1 MPLAEAV
8 SSLLTEEWAR
18 FKQGVRD
25 LDPDAQR
32 DRLVELGRVPADPTQ
47 PRTVNLPGWD
57 DVIKLPIGPRPTQ
70 AERAEFSAARRE
82 RRAPALD
89 PLVAQQ
95 IARDRARAIDRAQSA
110 QPEAT
115 RAWTSILTAIDNVQD
130 LISTVSTLGRLTLW
144 SAGHL
149 PGAAAA
155 AGYGDRIALLLEQ
168 QAAKLGAYLTA
179 PGALS
184 RAAALAEYRAVSLEL
199 TAVQQAFRALPLIG
213 RVALRGVPWVGYI
226 ILASDLLNLLQ
237 LIGMGAS
244 PVYALICQG
253 PAAALAAGAPTLVFK
268 RGLKRE
274 LTRRIHV
281 NPVGREA
288 RAAARLKAMSGRI
301 GVGALLEVAQ
311 TTDQLWGWGL
321 SFGAIMG
328 AVTEIGAALAGG
340 PSEAGVRVV
349 APTLVTPQAV
359 EIAGRIENRIAVERD
374 AIRQA
379 AGILQ
384 TAPVIMRVQQHFTT
398 EEHLLHAAGVLAAVG
413 IIADLLQGLDVDQLV
428 ADYARLEAPAPMQ
441 LGASSRDALREAGID
456 PEEGRV
462 WWIAGNPRAATLG
475 AVMDDAILEV
485 PRAARE
491 FLLPR
496 RNTYEGEFYAT
507 VLGQISEHLWR
518 MTSGDPYGLRYRFAP
533 DTALVYALTED
544 GLLVNANVDD
554 PAPTWEFW
562 RLAREYFGVDR
573 RQPTPAVWHQL
584 AAQAGITL
592 IPMLP
597 PTSPW
602 PAAWSEAAQTP
613 PTGV

>member
-1 MPLAEAV
+1 MPLAEPV

-32 DRLVELGRVPADPTQ
+32 DRLAELGRTPADPTR

-57 DVIKLPIGPRPTQ
+57 DVIKIPIGPRPTRD
-70 AERAEFSAARRE
+70 ERAEFSAARRE
-82 RRAPALD
+82 RRAPNLE
-89 PLVAQQ
+89 PQVAAQ

-130 LISTVSTLGRLTLW
+130 LVSTVSTLGRLTLW
-144 SAGHL
+144 TAGAL
-149 PGAAAA
+149 PGAAEAA
-155 AGYGDRIALLLEQ
+155 RLADRIGLLTAEVARQRGL
-168 QAAKLGAYLTA
+168 AVTA

-184 RAAALAEYRAVSLEL
+184 RAAAVSELRAVSLEL
-199 TAVQQAFRALPLIG
+199 AAVRASYLSLGVIG
-213 RVALRGVPWVGYI
+213 RVALRAVPWVGYI

-244 PVYALICQG
+244 PLYALICQG
-253 PAAALAAGAPTLVFK
+253 PSAALAAGAPTLVFK

-301 GVGALLEVAQ
+301 GVGALVEVAQ

-340 PSEAGVRVV
+340 PSEAGVRIVT
-349 APTLVTPQAV
+349 PTLVTPQAV
-359 EIAGRIENRIAVERD
+359 EIAGRIESRVAIERD

-398 EEHLLHAAGVLAAVG
+398 EEHLLHAVGVLAAVG
-413 IIADLLQGLDVDQLV
+413 IIADLFRDLDVDQIV
-428 ADYARLEAPAPMQ
+428 ADYARIEAPAPMR
-441 LGASSRDALREAGID
+441 LGASSLDALREAGID
-456 PEEGRV
+456 PESGRV
-462 WWIAGNPRAATLG
+462 WWLRNNPRTATLG
-475 AVMDDAILEV
+475 AVMDDAIVQV
-485 PRAARE
+485 PIAARD

-507 VLGQISEHLWR
+507 VLGQISEHLWHLTAGHGHALH
-518 MTSGDPYGLRYRFAP
+518 MRFAP

-573 RQPTPAVWHQL
+573 RQPTPEVWKQL

-597 PTSPW
+597 PTAPW
-602 PAAWSEAAQTP
+602 PAAWA
-613 PTGV
+613 